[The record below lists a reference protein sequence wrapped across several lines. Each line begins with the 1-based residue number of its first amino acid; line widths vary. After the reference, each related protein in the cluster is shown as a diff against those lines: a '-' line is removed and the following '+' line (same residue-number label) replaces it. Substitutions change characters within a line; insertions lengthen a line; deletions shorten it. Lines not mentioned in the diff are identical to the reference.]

1 MWLLRLVIIA
11 TAWMLSG
18 TVAAADLSAKMLA
31 KDTALISLDGK
42 QRMLRAGQTSPE
54 GVTLISS
61 SRTGAEVEYD
71 GVQYSLTLSSRI
83 ATSFVQAESIE
94 VRLNQS
100 SGGHYRSSGM
110 INGQSVKFLV
120 DTGATSVAMGVGHA
134 ERLGLDYKNG
144 DQGVVTTANGQTH
157 AYAVWLRS
165 VAVGGIT
172 LSNVQAVV
180 IANFGSQDILLG
192 NSFLSNVDM
201 STDNG
206 VLVLRVAQ

>member
-1 MWLLRLVIIA
+1 MWLLKLVIIA
-11 TAWMLSG
+11 TVWMLSA
-18 TVAAADLSAKMLA
+18 TVAAADLSAQMLA
-31 KDTALISLDGK
+31 KGTALISLDGK

-61 SRTGAEVEYD
+61 SRAGAEVEYD

-83 ATSFVQAESIE
+83 ATNFVKAESIE

-100 SGGHYRSSGM
+100 RGGHYRSSGM
-110 INGQSVKFLV
+110 INGQSVNFLV
-120 DTGATSVAMGVGHA
+120 DTGATSIAMSVGHA
-134 ERLGLDYKNG
+134 ERLGLDYKSG
-144 DQGVVTTANGQTH
+144 DRGLVTTANGQTE

-165 VAVGGIT
+165 VAVGGIS
-172 LSNVQAVV
+172 LSNVQAVI